1 MGPYDQGDVKK
12 KCLKQWKVR
21 ELVLLQ
27 KEKCYDTKIFHSF
40 ETPWKIVLRYKS
52 TVFAHLLLLKRCF
65 KTIKCLAMNATE
77 SLVATCRL

>member
-27 KEKCYDTKIFHSF
+27 KENCYDAKIFHSF
-40 ETPWKIVLRYKS
+40 ETPWKIVLTKGTR
-52 TVFAHLLLLKRCF
+52 
-65 KTIKCLAMNATE
+65 ATYCPSFTFE
-77 SLVATCRL
+77 EVL

>member
-1 MGPYDQGDVKK
+1 MLLRTLMGPYDQGDVKK

-27 KEKCYDTKIFHSF
+27 KENCYDGKIFHSF

-52 TVFAHLLLLKRCF
+52 HLLPIF
-65 KTIKCLAMNATE
+65 YF
-77 SLVATCRL
+77 

>member
-21 ELVLLQ
+21 ELVLLP
-27 KEKCYDTKIFHSF
+27 KENCYDAKIFHTL

-52 TVFAHLLLLKRCF
+52 HLLPIFYFWRGTLKLLSVLPW
-65 KTIKCLAMNATE
+65 TQQ
-77 SLVATCRL
+77 SLL

>member
-27 KEKCYDTKIFHSF
+27 KENCYDAKIFHSF

-52 TVFAHLLLLKRCF
+52 HLLG
-65 KTIKCLAMNATE
+65 T
-77 SLVATCRL
+77 